1 MAATSGTGTNAPA
14 MEKGADMPEKYT
26 SFIELMNAW
35 VGGAFTTI
43 IASLLGRFM
52 WHGNEARK
60 GRRKF
65 FGIELFWELPVAL
78 GMAVIGES
86 AAAYADL
93 GQPASTG
100 LIALLAYL
108 GPRGV
113 EALFHKWF
121 DRRMAG

>member
-1 MAATSGTGTNAPA
+1 MRKARL
-14 MEKGADMPEKYT
+14 MPEKYT
-26 SFIELMNAW
+26 SFIELVNAW
-35 VGGAFTTI
+35 LGGAFTTLF
-43 IASLLGRFM
+43 AAVLGRAM

-65 FGIELFWELPVAL
+65 FGIELFWELPVAI

-86 AAAYADL
+86 AASYFSF
-93 GQPASTG
+93 GQTISTG

-113 EALFHKWF
+113 EAIILKWV
-121 DRRMAG
+121 DRRMAD

>member
-1 MAATSGTGTNAPA
+1 
-14 MEKGADMPEKYT
+14 MPEKYT
-26 SFIELMNAW
+26 SFIELVNAW
-35 VGGAFTTI
+35 LGGAFTTLF
-43 IASLLGRFM
+43 AALLGRFM

-65 FGIELFWELPVAL
+65 FGFELFWELPVAL

-86 AAAYADL
+86 AASYLGL
-93 GQPASTG
+93 GQTASTG

-121 DRRMAG
+121 DRRIAG